1 MEQYIIP
8 ADCCRRKLPENEGDS
23 YRDPITQ
30 AIEISIRVGLLI
42 LLAVW
47 CLEILRPFV
56 SVVAWAAIFAI
67 AASRRILVIAM
78 A

>member
-1 MEQYIIP
+1 M
-8 ADCCRRKLPENEGDS
+8 KNEGDS

-30 AIEISIRVGLLI
+30 AIEISIRLGLLI